1 MHRVVSIVSL
11 LALMFGSQLC
21 MLVDCAPKPHRA
33 LHACCEAAAKKAGRS
48 SQAPAHDCGR
58 PCCIAIAL
66 PHTPELDR
74 PAAQAAYAAH
84 HVFALAALAQLALEA
99 PAASHTHAGAG
110 DADSPPARPPLLAA
124 GTRAPPLA

>member
-1 MHRVVSIVSL
+1 M

-21 MLVDCAPKPHRA
+21 MLVDCAPKAHHA
-33 LHACCEAAAKKAGRS
+33 THACCEAAAKKAAS
-48 SQAPAHDCGR
+48 SSSRTAHECGR

-74 PAAQAAYAAH
+74 PAAQDARAAVAVLAVALSWLDAPVVAA
-84 HVFALAALAQLALEA
+84 
-99 PAASHTHAGAG
+99 THERPGETA
-110 DADSPPARPPLLAA
+110 SPPAWPPRCAA